1 MDQGQGM
8 DQGLDQGQ
16 GMDEGQGKVAHMA
29 GTMEED
35 NLMVHWKEIVV
46 VFGDNMIEFAW
57 EISLEIRIQKI
68 LEAME
73 IFGLRM
79 RAKARATASMK
90 QDIQLEED

>member
-1 MDQGQGM
+1 MDQ
-8 DQGLDQGQ
+8 
-16 GMDEGQGKVAHMA
+16 GQGKVAHTA

-46 VFGDNMIEFAW
+46 VFGAHMIEFAW
-57 EISLEIRIQKI
+57 EISLERKIQMI

-73 IFGLRM
+73 ISGLRIT
-79 RAKARATASMK
+79 AKERTTAAMK